1 LDRKSIKSATS
12 IAFLQ
17 KSAAGTRSPGAN
29 QPPLKRFKLLAQDT
43 LKRTSSKTCPSAVAD
58 FDTDLQAY
66 LSASMSYTSSSG
78 LDLWI
83 DDRQCAKFSQLAQL
97 AQDLL
102 AAPASEAYVERVFS
116 VCGDLTSGKRN
127 RLTKNLHMRA
137 FLKLNRKFYV

>member
-1 LDRKSIKSATS
+1 MC
-12 IAFLQ
+12 
-17 KSAAGTRSPGAN
+17 
-29 QPPLKRFKLLAQDT
+29 LLAQDT

-58 FDTDLQAY
+58 FDTDLQVY

-78 LDLWI
+78 LDLRI